1 MSDPFSAVIGG
12 IGSAI
17 GGIINYKNQK
27 ESNALTK
34 QSISLQQQ
42 ISNQN
47 FSLAKDAQSWQKDVD
62 NRNFD
67 YMTQMNQTQMAREDT
82 AHQRQ
87 VNDLKLA
94 GLSPLANLQG
104 STTGSTVSQAAG
116 VSPVVPQQD
125 GSGIASAMA
134 TAIQNKQAMAGLQ
147 QDMLKTLIQT
157 DTQKEL
163 QEKQQ
168 NHEKIMQDAQ
178 INADFDR
185 VQAQIDATAAE
196 GDKERAH
203 SMQQQLNQFQE
214 NREQRNHAMDVLY
227 SQQSHEEKIKA
238 IQPLID
244 EGYQLKRRPSGMS
257 EIEMKRLNDEA
268 FNAID
273 KWTLNNFANSVKTS
287 SSSGSSNSESNSNQF
302 GGGASVD
309 LNLPLPSNTNKKGNI
324 LNKLIPIDSASLN
337 MAGQHSEGSSNSES
351 FSKSRDATLGWQE
364 QLKQQKHKYT
374 IYY

>member
-1 MSDPFSAVIGG
+1 MSDPFSAIVGG
-12 IGSAI
+12 IGSAFS
-17 GGIINYKNQK
+17 GILNYKNQK
-27 ESNALTK
+27 DANELTK
-34 QSISLQQQ
+34 KGIAQQQQ
-42 ISNQN
+42 IADMN
-47 FSLAKDAQSWQKDVD
+47 FSLAKDAQAWQKNVD

-67 YMTQMNQTQMAREDT
+67 YMAQMNQTQMAREDT
-82 AHQRQ
+82 AHQRE

-125 GSGIASAMA
+125 GSGIASAIS
-134 TAIQNKQAMAGLQ
+134 TAIQNKQAMAGLH
-147 QDMLKTLIQT
+147 QDMLKALIQV

-163 QEKQQ
+163 QDKQQ

-178 INADFDR
+178 INAEFDKL
-185 VQAQIDATAAE
+185 QSQIDATAAE

-203 SMQQQLNQFQE
+203 SMQLQLNQFQE
-214 NREQRNHAMDVLY
+214 NREQRKHSMDVLY
-227 SQQSHEEKIKA
+227 SQQSYDEKSKA

-244 EGYQLKRRPSGMS
+244 EGYQLKRRPDGMS
-257 EIEMKRLNDEA
+257 ETEMKLLNDEA

-273 KWTLNNFANSVKTS
+273 KWILNNFGNSIKTS

-309 LNLPLPSNTNKKGNI
+309 LNPPSTTGKNGNI
-324 LNKLIPIDSASLN
+324 LKKLIPFDSASVN
-337 MAGQHSEGSSNSES
+337 MNGQHSEGSSNSES
-351 FSKSRDATLGWQE
+351 SSKSRDATLGWQE